1 MFSTQFY
8 ISLSCPAVWICYEF
22 WGAGRACLRTRQAW
36 PKRPPPPWRGPRR
49 LAAVPHHGA
58 QPAAAAS
65 GRGAL
70 ARGLC
75 DTAVRTF
82 IAKLHSPLRDFEPPP
97 PCPCAQSDGNVTVTY
112 DRSCHGSFGDDCTLV
127 RPRCLGTGCVAA
139 PLRRRLPLALALRT
153 ATIAVYNSS
162 GRRSKHDP
170 WHD

>member
-1 MFSTQFY
+1 MGSVTN
-8 ISLSCPAVWICYEF
+8 SSS
-22 WGAGRACLRTRQAW
+22 WGSQACLRTRQAW

-49 LAAVPHHGA
+49 LAAAPHHGA

-70 ARGLC
+70 ARALC

-127 RPRCLGTGCVAA
+127 RPRCHGTDAWQLRSAA
-139 PLRRRLPLALALRT
+139 DSHWHCHFELPLLPS
-153 ATIAVYNSS
+153 TIVVAGVQ
-162 GRRSKHDP
+162 KHDP